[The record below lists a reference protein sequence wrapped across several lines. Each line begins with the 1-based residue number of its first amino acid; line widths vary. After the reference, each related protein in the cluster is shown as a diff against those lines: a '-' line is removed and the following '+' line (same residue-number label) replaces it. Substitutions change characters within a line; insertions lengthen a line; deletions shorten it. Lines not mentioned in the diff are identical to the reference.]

1 MTHHV
6 FQESPLKTVSLPSR
20 KLVVLSLQV
29 MKILPALTIALSSM
43 AGAFDIPK
51 GSHNLG
57 QLEETQKKAV
67 QAKQPIAFVIAK
79 KNMTAT

>member
-1 MTHHV
+1 
-6 FQESPLKTVSLPSR
+6 
-20 KLVVLSLQV
+20 

-79 KNMTAT
+79 KNMAAT